1 MGIVPSKSPLLKSN
15 TQKRQTTQKRITKRK
30 SSSKNVKKT
39 IHTKKTKKQTKHQTT
54 NFNNNDTYNYG
65 DKKKKKK
72 HINIYSNTHMTDVD
86 KKKKK
91 KSINIYED
99 DGKKKKKVDISLL
112 SGELTG
118 SYNDKKKK
126 KVVNIDIEKQKKI
139 IERIAE
145 TKLENMT
152 DEEQKNIKLDSMK
165 KTLCN
170 LRYGAFHDIN
180 VSDRTPYWGL
190 GIEHEMQLFHKSPS
204 GMKNTNII
212 FDSQESACFLT
223 NEKNPLGSC
232 CKTRESMFG
241 KCDDFSKDAKKY
253 KNINLTEEER
263 IYLLNMDWELTGRQ
277 FLDCEQKDIYT
288 QILKRTPILMPELI
302 TTNFSNRSIDSI
314 AQEVIDLEKHYIDI
328 HMKNP
333 HTRERVKNYG
343 PLTSHLCGSHSEI
356 LVAKHTHPDLKNDKY
371 SFRKEK
377 FIDYLGSYH
386 MTLTLPHHNDISTK
400 DFVKMHQHTA
410 QQIQWLEP
418 LLLTSFF
425 TPAQS
430 GVGNKNEPEG
440 SFRVM
445 KSGWGNFAGSD
456 IRVMGSKGLDRGNN
470 IKASW
475 RKGSKLNGAK
485 LLNYCSNKAKPT
497 YKKSKTGHT
506 GDFRTFGIERD
517 IKKCKL
523 LYNESDC
530 NKGRADGA
538 PMKPPFGMEIRIFD
552 HFPAEYLIELM
563 RIITLVG
570 ANAQRHAPKEH
581 VYTDKRW
588 TSSIKAIMEDGWN
601 TKLESSYVNAL
612 RDNLG
617 LPIKTKSVLAYDI
630 FKQIV
635 KELYD
640 NNKDSY
646 INKLM
651 NEHPEIEPKVPEL
664 NRMCWELA
672 FTQKYNIQMINLM
685 KKHFNNKQ
693 KVSIVEFSEI
703 LKKDKTIDSEYWIN
717 NINDLL
723 YALET
728 KNHVV
733 LNVVKGNIQSIT
745 ILL

>member
-15 TQKRQTTQKRITKRK
+15 IQKRQTTQKRITKRK

-39 IHTKKTKKQTKHQTT
+39 IHTKKTKNQTKHQTT
-54 NFNNNDTYNYG
+54 NFNNNNDIYNYG

-72 HINIYSNTHMTDVD
+72 HINIYSNTHMTDGD

-112 SGELTG
+112 SGDLTG

-204 GMKNTNII
+204 GMKNTNIL

-223 NEKNPLGSC
+223 NEKDESGSC
-232 CKTRESMFG
+232 CKIRESMFG

-263 IYLLNMDWELTGRQ
+263 LYLLNMDWELTGRQ
-277 FLDCEQKDIYT
+277 FKDCEKKGRST
-288 QILKRTPILMPELI
+288 KILERAKVLMPELI
-302 TTNFSNRSIDSI
+302 STNFSNRSIDSI
-314 AQEVIDLEKHYIDI
+314 ANEILKLEKKYIDI

-333 HTRERVKNYG
+333 HTKQKVAKYG
-343 PLTSHLCGSHSEI
+343 PITSHTCGSHSEL
-356 LVAKHTHPDLKNDKY
+356 LVPEHPTIY
-371 SFRKEK
+371 SEDYK
-377 FIDYLGSYH
+377 FTDHKVEDYLGSYH
-386 MTLTLPHHNDISTK
+386 MTLTLPHYNNISTK
-400 DFVKMHQHTA
+400 DFVNMHKYTA
-410 QQIQWLEP
+410 QQLQWIEP
-418 LLLTSFF
+418 LMMTAFF
-425 TPAQS
+425 SPAQS
-430 GVGNKNEPEG
+430 GVGKKNEPEG

-456 IRVMGSKGLDRGNN
+456 IRVIGSKGLDRGSN
-470 IKASW
+470 IKKTW
-475 RKGSKLNGAK
+475 RKGLNFTGSKKLNDCIK
-485 LLNYCSNKAKPT
+485 KAPVQ
-497 YKKSKTGHT
+497 YKKSKTVQT
-506 GDFRTFGIERD
+506 GDFRTFGIESD
-517 IKKCKL
+517 IEKCKL
-523 LYNESDC
+523 LYNPNDC
-530 NKGRADGA
+530 NKGGRADGA

-563 RIITLVG
+563 RIIILIA
-570 ANAQRHAPKEH
+570 ANAQRHAPTQY
-581 VYTDKRW
+581 VYNDKRW
-588 TSSIKAIMEDGWN
+588 ISSIHSIMKDGWN
-601 TKLESSYVNAL
+601 AKLESSYVNSL
-612 RDNLG
+612 KDNLG

-693 KVSIVEFSEI
+693 KVSISEFSEI

-745 ILL
+745 ILI

>member
-1 MGIVPSKSPLLKSN
+1 MP
-15 TQKRQTTQKRITKRK
+15 
-30 SSSKNVKKT
+30 
-39 IHTKKTKKQTKHQTT
+39 KTKKQITKSKRQKTKTKKQLTKSQSKSQSKSQKTKTRKTKKKSIHKK
-54 NFNNNDTYNYG
+54 FND

-72 HINIYSNTHMTDVD
+72 TVNIYENSDYVDD

-91 KSINIYED
+91 KSVNIYVD
-99 DGKKKKKVDISLL
+99 DKKKKKKTNTSLL
-112 SGELTG
+112 SGSLSGT
-118 SYNDKKKK
+118 YDDKKKK
-126 KVVNIDIEKQKKI
+126 KVENIDIEKQKKF

-152 DEEQKNIKLDSMK
+152 NEEQKNIKLDSMK

-170 LRYGAFHDIN
+170 LRYGNFHDID

-241 KCDDFSKDAKKY
+241 KCDDFSEDAKKY

-356 LVAKHTHPDLKNDKY
+356 LVAKHTHPDLKNNKY

-410 QQIQWLEP
+410 QQLQWIEP
-418 LLLTSFF
+418 LMMTAFF
-425 TPAQS
+425 SSAQS
-430 GVGNKNEPEG
+430 AVGNKNEPEG

-445 KSGWGNFAGSD
+445 KSGWGNFAGSN
-456 IRVMGSKGLDRGNN
+456 IRVMGSKGLDRGSN

-485 LLNYCSNKAKPT
+485 LLNYCSNKSKST
-497 YKKSKTGHT
+497 YKKSKSGHT
-506 GDFRTFGIERD
+506 GDFRTFGIESN
-517 IKKCKL
+517 IEKCKL
-523 LYNESDC
+523 LYNPSDC
-530 NKGRADGA
+530 NKGGRADGA

-563 RIITLVG
+563 RIIILIS
-570 ANAQRHAPKEH
+570 ANAQRHAPTQY
-581 VYTDKRW
+581 VYNDKRW
-588 TSSIKAIMEDGWN
+588 ISSIHAIMKDGWN
-601 TKLESSYVNAL
+601 AKLESPYVNAL

-617 LPIKTKSVLAYDI
+617 LPINTNSILAYDI

-640 NNKDSY
+640 INKDSY

-651 NEHPEIEPKVPEL
+651 NEHPEVEPKVPEI

-672 FTQKYNIQMINLM
+672 FIQKYNIQMINLM
-685 KKHFNNKQ
+685 KKHFYNEQ
-693 KVSIVEFSEI
+693 KVSIEEFSKM
-703 LKKDKTIDSEYWIN
+703 LKKDKTLDFSYWNN

-728 KNHVV
+728 KEHVLLDV
-733 LNVVKGNIQSIT
+733 FNGKIQTIT
-745 ILL
+745 IKLF